1 MPELPEVEIVKQSLE
16 KTVKFKKIKKVLI
29 KNRNLRFKIQ
39 NNMENLLKKQKI
51 INVFRKSKYL
61 IIQFLNNHYL
71 VIHFGMSGTLHL
83 IKNTKIN
90 QKTNLSFYH
99 SEKLPK
105 KHNHIEIIFS
115 NFKIIYNDPRRF
127 GFLILIDNKKDF
139 IKYFEKIGPEP
150 LNNDFSTDYLKKILK
165 LKKTCIKNFLL
176 NQKFVS
182 GIGNIYASEILYY
195 SKINPKK
202 LCKNINSIEINNIV
216 KYSKVVLKKAIKKG
230 GSTIRN
236 FKNSR
241 GSEGSFQNEFKVY
254 NRESKPCL
262 SFNCKE
268 NIKRISISNR
278 STYLCFSCQKINK

>member
-1 MPELPEVEIVKQSLE
+1 MPELPEVEIIKQSL
-16 KTVKFKKIKKVLI
+16 KKSILYKKINKVLI
-29 KNRNLRFKIQ
+29 KNRNLRFKIEK
-39 NNMENLLKKQKI
+39 NLKKLLSKKKI
-51 INVFRKSKYL
+51 IKVSRKSKYL
-61 IIQFLNNHYL
+61 IIYFEQNQFLI
-71 VIHFGMSGTLHL
+71 IHFGMSGTLHL
-83 IKNTKIN
+83 VKKNN
-90 QKTNLSFYH
+90 YNKTNLSFYN
-99 SEKLPK
+99 SENLPK
-105 KHNHIEIIFS
+105 KHNHIIIFFK

-182 GIGNIYASEILYY
+182 GIGNIYANEILYY

-278 STYLCFSCQKINK
+278 STYLCFSCQKK